1 MSAAR
6 RCSKF
11 ARSATQLRYW
21 HRKPLLL
28 VAVCVSFAGCSQEAA
43 PPETEA
49 EPVAVASTSGTNELA
64 SSLTAPE
71 LIAQMAAMY
80 QSAESYSD
88 TGSCRLQ
95 FSQGSNQVD
104 ESFDFAVV
112 YTKPNKLRLHCYD
125 GIYLCD
131 GEQVFASIGQLPG
144 QVLKVDAP
152 EELTLNKVFEEVTL
166 AHALGAGGAGIVGIA
181 PQLTLLLTDTFVENI
196 TQDAQEPT
204 FLDDA
209 KIGADTCRRVRISR
223 PDGALILWIDP
234 QTLALRRI
242 EYPTDALREHL
253 EQQGP
258 VSNLRLTA
266 DFTGA
271 QLNRPI
277 AETAF
282 QYEVPSD
289 AQIVSVFDT
298 RQLIPEPQ
306 PLSDL
311 LGKKIENFEFLSLD
325 GQRVD
330 LASLSGKIV
339 VLDFW
344 ATWCGPCLDG
354 LPRLQQVYEQYKDN
368 PDVVFL
374 AVSTDT
380 SDVKNEQL
388 QQKFAEI
395 GASIPIV
402 RDPEIAAR
410 DVFKVEGIPNMFVLG
425 PDGTV
430 QHNEIGANPNIPA
443 LLPDYLNRLLRG
455 ESVADLS
462 LAKYQKQ
469 LADYER
475 MMNEP
480 PPSEAPAATPPPSK
494 VEIAAHT
501 EPEHLKLTKVW
512 SSDKVGRPGNIVATT
527 NAAGEARILVLD
539 AARSIAEFNGQ
550 GELIGNFPLELSED
564 SAVTY
569 LRSAV
574 DGQGQEFFAGSAPAQ
589 QQIHVF
595 DESLKPVLTYPP
607 EGQHAGI
614 SDVWITDL
622 DSNGEL
628 ELVIGYWGVVG
639 VQAVDLEGERL
650 WGNKSLE
657 DVFSFA
663 LTGADAAGQRLLLC
677 ANRRG
682 TLVPIDS
689 LGNVGSEI
697 AVEGRFPVTIRSGD
711 LNGDG
716 QTEFC
721 TISPTLSGGQVV
733 VGLNPD
739 ATEAWNYELPPGVH
753 QQPIEMLTSGILTP
767 DGQQAWIVAAPDG
780 SLHLIAADG
789 TLIDRFNYGAEL
801 TGLAM
806 LNTGQEN
813 LLLVSTRSEDGGKVE
828 AWAIEAAAGE

>member
-1 MSAAR
+1 MSAASR
-6 RCSKF
+6 SLMTDFFAATTRCRHWLPVVLG
-11 ARSATQLRYW
+11 AV
-21 HRKPLLL
+21 LLSL
-28 VAVCVSFAGCSQEAA
+28 VGCSQEESV
-43 PPETEA
+43 PDVES
-49 EPVAVASTSGTNELA
+49 VALANTQDTSALT

-80 QSAESYSD
+80 RNAESYSD

-95 FSQGSNQVD
+95 FEQGGNQVD
-104 ESFDFAVV
+104 ESFDFAAV
-112 YTKPNKLRLHCYD
+112 YTKPNQLRLHCYD

-144 QVLKVDAP
+144 QVLNVEAP
-152 EELTLNKVFEEVTL
+152 EELTLNTVFGEVTL
-166 AHALGAGGAGIVGIA
+166 ANALGAGGAGIVGIA

-196 TQDAQEPT
+196 TQEAQDPT

-209 KIGADTCRRVRISR
+209 KIGADTYRRVRISR
-223 PDGALILWIDP
+223 PDGALILWINP

-242 EYPTDALREHL
+242 EYPTEALRQHL

-266 DFTGA
+266 DFTDA

-277 AETAF
+277 ARTAF

-289 AQIVSVFDT
+289 AKVVTAFDT

-306 PLSDL
+306 PPSDL
-311 LGKKIENFEFLSLD
+311 LGKKIDNFEFQSLD

-354 LPRLQQVYEQYKDN
+354 LPRLQQVYEQFKDN

-380 SDVKNEQL
+380 SDVKNELL
-388 QQKFAEI
+388 QQKFSEI
-395 GASIPIV
+395 GVSIPIV

-430 QHNEIGANPNIPA
+430 QHNEIGANPNLPA
-443 LLPDYLNRLLRG
+443 LLTDYLDRLLRG
-455 ESVADLS
+455 ENVADLS
-462 LAKYQKQ
+462 QAKYQKQ

-480 PPSEAPAATPPPSK
+480 PPTQSTADTSLPSK
-494 VEIAAHT
+494 VEIAAQT
-501 EPEHLKLTKVW
+501 DPEHLTLTKVW
-512 SSDKVGRPGNIVATT
+512 SSDKVDRPGNIVATIT
-527 NAAGEARILVLD
+527 EAGDARILVLD
-539 AARSIAEFNGQ
+539 SAKSIVELSAQ
-550 GELIGNFPLELSED
+550 GEVTGNYPLDLSEEA
-564 SAVTY
+564 AVTY

-574 DGQGQEFFAGSAPAQ
+574 DGQGRQFFAGSAPAQ
-589 QQIHVF
+589 QQVQVF
-595 DESLKPVLTYPP
+595 DESMKPVLTYPT

-614 SDVWITDL
+614 SDVWLSDL

-628 ELVIGYWGVVG
+628 EIVIGYWGVVG
-639 VQAVDLEGERL
+639 VQAVSLEGERL
-650 WGNKSLE
+650 WANKSLE

-689 LGNVGSEI
+689 LGNVGNEI
-697 AVEGRFPVTIRSGD
+697 PVEGRFPVTIRSGD
-711 LNGDG
+711 LNQDG

-721 TISPTLSGGQVV
+721 TISPTLNGGQVV

-739 ATEAWNYELPPGVH
+739 ASEAWSYELTPGVH
-753 QQPIEMLTSGILTP
+753 QQPIEMLTSGVLTP
-767 DGQQAWIVAAPDG
+767 DGQQAWVVAGPDG
-780 SLHLIAADG
+780 SLQFFAADG

-801 TGLAM
+801 TGLAL
-806 LNTGQEN
+806 LNTDGQN
-813 LLLVSTRSEDGGKVE
+813 LLLVSTRTDEGGKVE
-828 AWAIEAAAGE
+828 AWTIGSAAGP